1 MSIDPTAQSA
11 HVFPSGDH
19 LSAQIGWEVPQANAK
34 AKDIG
39 MFAEEEPSFWDVLD
53 VINPLQHI
61 PVVNTLYR
69 ELTGDEIGVGAR
81 LAGGA
86 LFGGPIGFAVAAVN
100 AAIEQ
105 ESGKDIGGHMLAMF
119 SDDEP
124 TAPAAPPASEVAAAG
139 APAAAPPDTDTGP
152 QAAVVVPDFAGVA
165 PPPRD
170 GMMFTATGPVT
181 AVAAP
186 AAPAREAVA
195 APLPVTRGAEPA
207 RFFPVPARSAGIS
220 GREVPQVTVPISS
233 SGTRSPV
240 PITGR
245 TAAAQAPV
253 AVAEPAPPAA
263 EGASAAWF
271 GSAMKAGLDK
281 YEQAARLNRRG
292 QPNEPVSIQ

>member
-19 LSAQIGWEVPQANAK
+19 LSAQIGWEVPQAKAN

-53 VINPLQHI
+53 VVNPLQHI

-69 ELTGDEIGVGAR
+69 ELTGDEIGVAAR
-81 LAGGA
+81 LAGGT

-124 TAPAAPPASEVAAAG
+124 ATPDAPPPATEVAAAD
-139 APAAAPPDTDTGP
+139 APAAAPPDAGP
-152 QAAVVVPDFAGVA
+152 RSAVVVPDLTGAA
-165 PPPRD
+165 PPRD
-170 GMMFTATGPVT
+170 GMMFTAAGPVM
-181 AVAAP
+181 AAEAAP
-186 AAPAREAVA
+186 VPARDPVVA
-195 APLPVTRGAEPA
+195 PMALQRGAEPA
-207 RFFPVPARSAGIS
+207 RFFPVPPRVPGIS
-220 GREVPQVTVPISS
+220 GRDVPQVTVPVSN

-245 TAAAQAPV
+245 PAAAQPPV
-253 AVAEPAPPAA
+253 AVAEHPQP
-263 EGASAAWF
+263 GADGGSAAWF